1 MAYTNEVKLQGKTLY
16 LQGKSYANIAKEMSC
31 NRKTVAKWFRVE
43 GWPAEK
49 VKLYAES
56 TALATQKASTRIVD
70 LLALKMDAYQ
80 DMLLKGVQA
89 LPQTEVKSA
98 AEAGQLIDKAI
109 KGMENIKQEYFNAKL
124 VMNLAD
130 VLKNEIQDKELL
142 HRIIDEIGRVYSE
155 YRNRPVQSP

>member
-1 MAYTNEVKLQGKTLY
+1 MAYTNEIKLQAKTLY
-16 LQGKSYANIAKEMSC
+16 VQGKSYANIAKELSC
-31 NRKTVAKWFRVE
+31 NRKTVAKWSRVE

-109 KGMENIKQEYFNAKL
+109 KGMENIKQEYINAKFITA
-124 VMNLAD
+124 VAD
-130 VLKNEIQDKELL
+130 VLKKEIQDKVWLR
-142 HRIIDEIGRVYSE
+142 RIIDEIGRVYSE
-155 YRNRPVQSP
+155 YHNKPVQSP